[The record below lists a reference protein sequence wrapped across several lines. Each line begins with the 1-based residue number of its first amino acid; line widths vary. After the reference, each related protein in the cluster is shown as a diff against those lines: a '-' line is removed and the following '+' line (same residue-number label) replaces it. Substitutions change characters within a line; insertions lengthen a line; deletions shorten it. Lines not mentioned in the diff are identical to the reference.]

1 MLLAW
6 ASTGFDERI
15 PKVPGECAELRTVSQ
30 CTRGEFEWRPIG
42 AAVHSV
48 TSQVRGVLAM
58 AELDE
63 FGDDDEA
70 DEYAEDADD
79 GAEEDDYFATLAREE
94 LSRATDCACGA
105 EFVWLEF
112 KVLGSTAAAAETSY
126 MPRERVRGGLR
137 QP

>member
-15 PKVPGECAELRTVSQ
+15 RKVPGECAELRTVSQ

-58 AELDE
+58 TELDE
-63 FGDDDEA
+63 FGD
-70 DEYAEDADD
+70 
-79 GAEEDDYFATLAREE
+79 
-94 LSRATDCACGA
+94 SS
-105 EFVWLEF
+105 
-112 KVLGSTAAAAETSY
+112 STNKSDFIS
-126 MPRERVRGGLR
+126 
-137 QP
+137 